1 MRRAKASLASLAFA
15 LLALSI
21 PDGALM
27 HWTMAGG
34 SAFAAEPAS
43 RNTSTTIPDDT
54 FGAGGTKE
62 SLANDKHELIAETWR
77 DKNGFI
83 RERFEFGDD
92 GVQIWGFFQGEG
104 QGTSEWGGTIAVK
117 PMPRPAGRW
126 DMTIYGPGF
135 VTLKE
140 YSFLSRDELDKE
152 FGYWHRQ
159 MRNWVNGF
167 INNPQRPPDN
177 G

>member
-1 MRRAKASLASLAFA
+1 MSRANRILSAIAVGMFLMPAAMPDLARN
-15 LLALSI
+15 I
-21 PDGALM
+21 TGM
-27 HWTMAGG
+27 G
-34 SAFAAEPAS
+34 SASAQPAAA
-43 RNTSTTIPDDT
+43 NTKTTVPDDT

-83 RERFEFGDD
+83 RERFEFGDE

-167 INNPQRPPDN
+167 LNPRAPGN

>member
-1 MRRAKASLASLAFA
+1 LVWSAIAVGVVFMPAVAPLDAARTITAIATASAQ
-15 LLALSI
+15 
-21 PDGALM
+21 P
-27 HWTMAGG
+27 
-34 SAFAAEPAS
+34 AAANS
-43 RNTSTTIPDDT
+43 KTTVADDT

-62 SLANDKHELIAETWR
+62 SLSNEKHELIAETWR
-77 DKNGFI
+77 DKSGFI
-83 RERFEFGDD
+83 RERFEFGDE

-104 QGTSEWGGTIAVK
+104 QGTSEWGGTITVK

-140 YSFLSRDELDKE
+140 YSFLSREELDKE

-167 INNPQRPPDN
+167 IAPRPP